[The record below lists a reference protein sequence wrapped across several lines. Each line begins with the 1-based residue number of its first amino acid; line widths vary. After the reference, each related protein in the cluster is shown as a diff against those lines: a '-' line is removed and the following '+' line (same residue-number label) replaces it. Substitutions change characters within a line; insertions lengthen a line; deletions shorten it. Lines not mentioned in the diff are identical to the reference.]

1 VLPRRF
7 KYGLGAKIYEKN
19 SDPTDAL
26 KKARH
31 YTLFSA
37 ELQNNS
43 VLKTQS
49 ATDLPLYWLF

>member
-1 VLPRRF
+1 MRS
-7 KYGLGAKIYEKN
+7 AICSAIYSQA

-43 VLKTQS
+43 VLKAQS
-49 ATDLPLYWLF
+49 YADLSRCQRF